1 MSVDRKT
8 GSLKTLQGL
17 IYPKGYKDG
26 KIKAQ
31 VYEDV
36 PKALEQWVS
45 TGHKVFIYSSG
56 SVDAQKL
63 LFANTE
69 QGDLSAH
76 IAGYFDTA
84 VGAKVESKSYVTIA
98 KEIDFSP
105 EEIVFLTDIVKGEIK
120 LFDSLIKTPY

>member
-1 MSVDRKT
+1 MSADRKT
-8 GSLKTLQGL
+8 ASLKTLQGL

-26 KIKAQ
+26 TIKGQ

-45 TGHKVFIYSSG
+45 TGHKVYIYSSG

-69 QGDLSAH
+69 KGDLSAQ

-84 VGAKVESKSYVTIA
+84 VGAKIESKSYNAIA
-98 KEIDFSP
+98 KEIDIAP
-105 EEIVFLTDIVKGEIK
+105 EEIVFLTDVVKGKINHFPV
-120 LFDSLIKTPY
+120 L